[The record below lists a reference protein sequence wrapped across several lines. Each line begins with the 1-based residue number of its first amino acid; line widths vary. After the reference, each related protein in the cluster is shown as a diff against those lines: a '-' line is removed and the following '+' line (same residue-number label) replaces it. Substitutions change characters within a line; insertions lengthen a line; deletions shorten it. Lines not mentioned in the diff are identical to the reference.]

1 MCEQMKTLKQQIKM
15 LLRDGKWYNWLSLET
30 GDAYDQLI
38 WEPGPDCGKGFPS
51 GKKRGVFRGR
61 EEEHRGG
68 VGGLSWAPGYGSE
81 KSQIVVVQSLS
92 RVPLFATPWTAASS
106 PCVQGH
112 AGFPVHHQLPEP
124 TQTHVH
130 QVSDAIQPSHPVVP
144 FSSCLQSFPASGSF
158 SNESALHMVAK
169 VFKFQLQHQSF
180 QWTPRTDL

>member
-15 LLRDGKWYNWLSLET
+15 LLRDAKQYNWLSLET

-81 KSQIVVVQSLS
+81 RVESQ
-92 RVPLFATPWTAASS
+92 PLDLPGIPLDTFFFFFACTTKL
-106 PCVQGH
+106 V
-112 AGFPVHHQLPEP
+112 
-124 TQTHVH
+124 
-130 QVSDAIQPSHPVVP
+130 
-144 FSSCLQSFPASGSF
+144 GS
-158 SNESALHMVAK
+158 
-169 VFKFQLQHQSF
+169 
-180 QWTPRTDL
+180 

>member
-15 LLRDGKWYNWLSLET
+15 LLRDGKQYNWLSLET

-81 KSQIVVVQSLS
+81 RSQIVAVQSLS

-106 PCVQGH
+106 PHVQGH
-112 AGFPVHHQLPEP
+112 VGFPVHHQLPEP
-124 TQTHVH
+124 TQTHVY
-130 QVSDAIQPSHPVVP
+130 QVSDAIQPSHPL
-144 FSSCLQSFPASGSF
+144 SSPSPPASILSRHQGLFQWVGS
-158 SNESALHMVAK
+158 SHQVAK
-169 VFKFQLQHQSF
+169 VLELQLQYQSF
-180 QWTPRTDL
+180 Q